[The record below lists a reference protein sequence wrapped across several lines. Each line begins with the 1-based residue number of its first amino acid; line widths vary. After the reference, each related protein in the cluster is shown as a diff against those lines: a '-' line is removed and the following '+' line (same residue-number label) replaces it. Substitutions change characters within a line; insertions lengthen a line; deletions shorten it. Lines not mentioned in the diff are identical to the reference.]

1 MTSWATLFKLLCLIS
16 YDSLMRFVE
25 NVKLA

>member
-25 NVKLA
+25 NV